1 MTAAVNRLDIGGNRE
16 QYRRKHM
23 KTLLLLLVTL
33 GLASTT
39 FAQANQRQETTL
51 TGTLQ
56 GGRIAVGGEST
67 GWALDYRDA
76 TGQQSVEVE
85 LPREVM
91 ARAKSGASVRLTGTF
106 ATREY
111 VERGTV
117 RIFRVSRL
125 ENVATAAA
133 KSRRPA
139 K

>member
-1 MTAAVNRLDIGGNRE
+1 NRLDIGGNSE
-16 QYRRKHM
+16 QYRREHM

-33 GLASTT
+33 GLASSA
-39 FAQANQRQETTL
+39 FAQANQRHETTL

-76 TGQQSVEVE
+76 TGRHSVEVE
-85 LPREVM
+85 LPRDVM
-91 ARAKSGASVRLTGTF
+91 ARAKSGATVRLTGTF

-117 RIFRVSRL
+117 RIFRVTRL
-125 ENVATAAA
+125 ENVAAAT
-133 KSRRPA
+133 KSSQP
-139 K
+139 